1 MAVTSGINLLS
12 LVSDVTAIRRLE
24 LHEITDTFQ
33 YLGLTYL
40 FTYMI
45 FVKVNSSLIC
55 YLMLL

>member
-45 FVKVNSSLIC
+45 FLKVG
-55 YLMLL
+55 